1 MLSPSLYEGS
11 SMSVIESLVC
21 GIPCI
26 CSPVSEETVGIQE
39 LIVDSTDPTAW
50 ADRIE
55 EILEKSKFEE
65 IVKKMEEKS
74 TKYHPEKVIQRWSE
88 VYSLFL

>member
-1 MLSPSLYEGS
+1 MAS
-11 SMSVIESLVC
+11 
-21 GIPCI
+21 PCI

-65 IVKKMEEKS
+65 IVKKME
-74 TKYHPEKVIQRWSE
+74 KVFEISSRKGHSE
-88 VYSLFL
+88 ME